1 MKKINKKKLDSLIK
15 MEQLYWRGN
24 NDIMPGIIALS
35 GEIEKESKIGTFAPE
50 QFISAIVKPNGFNPD
65 ASNELIYTVLQLLGW
80 EVVSE

>member
-24 NDIMPGIIALS
+24 SDIMPGIIALS
-35 GEIEKESKIGTFAPE
+35 GEIEKESKIGMFAPE
-50 QFISAIVKPNGFNPD
+50 QFIGAIVKPNGFNPD